1 MVAILMMSLKL
12 ATLGLLMIKEFWNR
26 DYDVVIS
33 VPDVTNKILARDPNY
48 IVDLIIWPKSGNS
61 SSSTRDVIITSIL

>member
-1 MVAILMMSLKL
+1 
-12 ATLGLLMIKEFWNR
+12 MIKVFWNR